1 MWLSRLLAAAQWTL
15 DVLSMQAAPRFY
27 GNGGSMNYDALCF
40 GLAFVVAFLF
50 FLAWLGM
57 SAGPHRTAGLP
68 PDHPPGWKNE
78 KTEGA

>member
-1 MWLSRLLAAAQWTL
+1 
-15 DVLSMQAAPRFY
+15 
-27 GNGGSMNYDALCF
+27 MNYDALCF